1 MGITGVEVEDGSD
14 DAELAA
20 DRVEVDVTQRLGE
33 EGSGDP
39 RRRRGRGHAL
49 RRGQQPRDKSSRR

>member
-33 EGSGDP
+33 DGPDRS
-39 RRRRGRGHAL
+39 
-49 RRGQQPRDKSSRR
+49 QPTT

>member
-1 MGITGVEVEDGSD
+1 VEVEDGSD

-33 EGSGDP
+33 DGPDRS
-39 RRRRGRGHAL
+39 
-49 RRGQQPRDKSSRR
+49 QPTT